1 MTVAELVAMLQSL
14 PQGALALV
22 EGYETGFD
30 AVHAVGRRQVEPY
43 RHAQEW
49 DGQFKENG
57 RIDAVVILG
66 QRGGRRQ

>member
-1 MTVAELVAMLQSL
+1 MTVAELIAALERL
-14 PQGALALV
+14 PQDSVALV

-30 AVHAVGRRQVEPY
+30 DIHKVELRKVEPY